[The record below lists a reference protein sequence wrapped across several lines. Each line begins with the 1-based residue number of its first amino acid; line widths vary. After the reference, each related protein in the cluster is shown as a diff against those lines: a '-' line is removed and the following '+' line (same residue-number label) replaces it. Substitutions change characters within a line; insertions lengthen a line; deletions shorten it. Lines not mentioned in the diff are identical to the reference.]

1 MAKAKIIKE
10 NLAALSTQDIN
21 DRVTHIEG
29 QLNKMKFSHAI
40 TPIENPLAIKAL
52 RRQIAR
58 LLTAKRAQ
66 ELAS

>member
-10 NLAALSTQDIN
+10 NLNALSKQDIT
-21 DRVTHIEG
+21 DRITHIEG

-40 TPIENPLAIKAL
+40 TPIENPLGIKVL

-58 LLTAKRAQ
+58 LQTAKRVQ

>member
-10 NLAALSTQDIN
+10 NLNALSMQDIN
-21 DRVTHIEG
+21 DRIIHIES
-29 QLNKMKFSHAI
+29 QLKKMKFSHAI
-40 TPIENPLAIKAL
+40 TPIENPLSIKSL

-58 LLTAKRAQ
+58 LQTAKRVQ

>member
-1 MAKAKIIKE
+1 MAKATKNKE
-10 NLAALSTQDIN
+10 NLNALSMQDISERITN
-21 DRVTHIEG
+21 LES

-40 TPIENPLAIKAL
+40 TPIENPLAIKTL

-58 LLTAKRAQ
+58 LQTAKRVQ